1 MRSLCVPL
9 NLQVDLVTTPN
20 APISIS
26 GAWESLVRVTEDL
39 ILAFVQTLPCTQ
51 TDLSLLGEMLL
62 VQLGTANPGK
72 TQEEKQLWNDG
83 LRSVLKD
90 LRQKNIKDPNGIARE
105 IAQYRRQF
113 LNDDTRVVNL

>member
-1 MRSLCVPL
+1 M
-9 NLQVDLVTTPN
+9 TPS
-20 APISIS
+20 APTSIS
-26 GAWESLVRVTEDL
+26 GAWVSLVRFTEGL
-39 ILAFVQTLPCTQ
+39 TLTFVHPLPCTH
-51 TDLSLLGEMLL
+51 TDFCLLGEKLL

-72 TQEEKQLWNDG
+72 TQEEKQQWNDG

-105 IAQYRRQF
+105 IAKYRRQF